1 VKRYRLRVP
10 AAEAEPALARMLDL
24 FPDGLE
30 EERDGDQVVF
40 AGYAERAPAG
50 GLEADD
56 VVPGWEDAWR
66 AHHRPVTV
74 GRLWIGPPWATAP
87 TGDSPPQGGVAL
99 SSPVSA
105 GDCPRLV
112 VIDPGRAFGTGGHGS
127 TRAALELLQRLSP
140 QPALDLGCGSGV
152 LAIAAVKLGFGPLRC
167 FDLDPLAVEAAAE
180 NAARNGVAVTV
191 SRADVLVDPLPRAP
205 LWLANLEL
213 GLLERLLRRPDL
225 PDRIIASG
233 MLDPETIGGTR
244 RVVVDG
250 WAAEL
255 VEP

>member
-24 FPDGLE
+24 FPEGLE
-30 EERDGDQVVF
+30 EERDGDHVVL
-40 AGYAERAPAG
+40 AGYAEQAPAA

-66 AHHRPVTV
+66 AYHRPVTV
-74 GRLWIGPPWATAP
+74 GRLWIGPPWAIASDGP
-87 TGDSPPQGGVAL
+87 QTGDR
-99 SSPVSA
+99 
-105 GDCPRLV
+105 PRV

-127 TRAALELLQRLSP
+127 TRAALELLQELAP

-152 LAIAAVKLGFGPLRC
+152 LAIAAVKLGFGPLQC
-167 FDLDPLAVEAAAE
+167 FDRDPLAVEATAE
-180 NAARNGVAVTV
+180 NAARNDVSVAVAQ
-191 SRADVLVDPLPRAP
+191 ADVLVDRLPPAP

-213 GLLERLLRRPDL
+213 GLLERLVRRADL
-225 PDRIIASG
+225 PARIIASG
-233 MLDPETIGGTR
+233 MLGSETIGGTR

-255 VEP
+255 VER